1 MTRLHVARRLLAGSY
16 GGIAGAV
23 YGTIMVMATLVA
35 GSTATPDAWKLAAIV
50 ATTVLVLWAAHVYAH
65 GLGESI
71 DRGRRL
77 DGLELLSIAHR
88 ELSIPLAA
96 AGPVVALLLGALG
109 LIRETRAV
117 WLAMGIAV
125 ATLAFQ
131 GVRYAR
137 VENLGRMG
145 TFVAVALNLALGL
158 LLVALKALVAH

>member
-1 MTRLHVARRLLAGSY
+1 MTHLHVARRLLAGSY

-35 GSTATPDAWKLAAIV
+35 GSTATPDAWKLATIV

-96 AGPVVALLLGALG
+96 AGPVVALLLGAAG
-109 LIRETRAV
+109 LLRETRAV

-158 LLVALKALVAH
+158 LLVALKAVVAH